1 MIFDHSLKM
10 QKLGWECYIETFSSS
25 RFSRLYQNAP
35 FPSAIRADS
44 LQLTDDYWNLS
55 NCISNVIDFINENG
69 GFTIIGWY
77 KRGVINDQS
86 TITEN
91 IVQGGNNGISNNTST
106 DNQIDNGE
114 MNYHPYF
121 IKPTDMQ
128 LLD

>member
-1 MIFDHSLKM
+1 MGVLHCKFQFKHIFKVVSERIFLVSY
-10 QKLGWECYIETFSSS
+10 QS
-25 RFSRLYQNAP
+25 RFSK
-35 FPSAIRADS
+35 
-44 LQLTDDYWNLS
+44 LTDEYWNLLDY
-55 NCISNVIDFINENG
+55 ISNAIDFINENG

-86 TITEN
+86 IITEN